1 MCDCYVWSKKN
12 IDRLNR
18 GEPTFFLDPN
28 LEKEIT
34 KNFKNHINIFKPYE
48 DTERIIIYRDIKPKV
63 SLFKII
69 TKEKLRHQDIMGSIL
84 SLNIKKEMLGDI
96 IVDDNNYYFYILE
109 SINNYISNYFT
120 KVKNINISLEELPL
134 DYLKDYK
141 RKYKEIIVN
150 VKSNRVDL
158 IISKL
163 TGLSRRVVKDMINN
177 KEIILNYQILTNN
190 SYQFRENDIFSI
202 RGYGK
207 YKYIEIINKT
217 KKNNYLVKC
226 LKYI

>member
-1 MCDCYVWSKKN
+1 MYNIKKN

-18 GEPTFFLDPN
+18 GEATFFLDPN
-28 LEKEIT
+28 LEREIT
-34 KNFKNHINIFKPYE
+34 KHFKNNIKAFKPYE
-48 DTERIIIYRDIKPKV
+48 DTERIIIYKDLKPKV

-84 SLNIKKEMLGDI
+84 ALNIKREMLGDI
-96 IVDDNNYYFYILE
+96 IVDNNNYYFYILE
-109 SINNYISNYFT
+109 SVNNYILSYFN

-134 DYLKDYK
+134 NYLKDYK
-141 RKYKEIIVN
+141 RKYKEIIIN
-150 VKSNRVDL
+150 AKSNRVDL

-163 TGLSRRVVKDMINN
+163 TGLSRRVIKDMISN
-177 KEIILNYQILTNN
+177 KEIILNYQTLTNN
-190 SYQFRENDIFSI
+190 SYQFKENDIFSI

-217 KKNNYLVKC
+217 KKNNYLIKC

>member
-1 MCDCYVWSKKN
+1 MYNIKKN

-28 LEKEIT
+28 LEREIT
-34 KNFKNHINIFKPYE
+34 KHFKNNIKAFKPYE
-48 DTERIIIYRDIKPKV
+48 DTERIIIYKDLKPKV

-84 SLNIKKEMLGDI
+84 ALNIKREMLGDI
-96 IVDDNNYYFYILE
+96 IVDNNNYYFYILE
-109 SINNYISNYFT
+109 SVNNYILSYFN

-134 DYLKDYK
+134 NYLKDYK
-141 RKYKEIIVN
+141 RKYKEIIIN
-150 VKSNRVDL
+150 AKSNRVDL

-163 TGLSRRVVKDMINN
+163 TGLSRRVIKDMISN
-177 KEIILNYQILTNN
+177 KEIILNYQTLTNN

-217 KKNNYLVKC
+217 KKNNYLIKC

>member
-1 MCDCYVWSKKN
+1 MYEAKKN
-12 IDRLNR
+12 IDKLKN

-28 LEKEIT
+28 LEKEIVN
-34 KNFKNHINIFKPYE
+34 KFKGNINIFRPYE
-48 DTERIIIYRDIKPKV
+48 EAERIIIYKDLEPRV

-84 SLNIKKEMLGDI
+84 SLNIKKEVLGDI

-109 SINNYISNYFT
+109 SMNNYILSYFN
-120 KVKNINISLEELPL
+120 KVRNINMSLEELPL
-134 DYLKDYK
+134 DHLKNYK

-158 IISKL
+158 IVSKL
-163 TGLSRRVVKDMINN
+163 TGLSRRVVKEMISN
-177 KEIILNYQILTNN
+177 KDIILNYQVLTNN
-190 SYQFRENDIFSI
+190 SYQFKENDIFSI

-207 YKYIEIINKT
+207 YKYVEIINKT

>member
-1 MCDCYVWSKKN
+1 MYEAKKN
-12 IDRLNR
+12 IDKLKN
-18 GEPTFFLDPN
+18 GEATFFLDPN
-28 LEKEIT
+28 LEKEIVN
-34 KNFKNHINIFKPYE
+34 KFKGDINIFRPYE
-48 DTERIIIYRDIKPKV
+48 EAERIIIYKDLEPRV

-84 SLNIKKEMLGDI
+84 SLNIKKEVLGDI

-109 SINNYISNYFT
+109 SMNNYILSYFN
-120 KVKNINISLEELPL
+120 KVRNINMSLEELPL
-134 DYLKDYK
+134 DHLKNYK

-163 TGLSRRVVKDMINN
+163 TGLSRRVVKDMISN
-177 KEIILNYQILTNN
+177 KDIILNYQVLTNN
-190 SYQFRENDIFSI
+190 SYQFKENDIFSI

-207 YKYIEIINKT
+207 YKYVEVINKT

>member
-1 MCDCYVWSKKN
+1 MYEAKKN
-12 IDRLNR
+12 IDKLKN
-18 GEPTFFLDPN
+18 GEPTLFLDPN

-34 KNFKNHINIFKPYE
+34 KKFKNDINVFRPYE
-48 DTERIIIYRDIKPKV
+48 ESERIIIYRDLKPKV

-84 SLNIKKEMLGDI
+84 SLNIKKEVLGDI

-109 SINNYISNYFT
+109 SMNNYILSYFN
-120 KVKNINISLEELPL
+120 KVKNINITLEELPL

-163 TGLSRRVVKDMINN
+163 TGLSRRVVKDMISN
-177 KEIILNYQILTNN
+177 KDIILNYQVLTNN
-190 SYQFRENDIFSI
+190 SYQFKENDIFSI

-207 YKYIEIINKT
+207 YKYVEVINRT

>member
-1 MCDCYVWSKKN
+1 MYEAKKN
-12 IDRLNR
+12 IDKLKN
-18 GEPTFFLDPN
+18 GEATFFLDPN
-28 LEKEIT
+28 LEKEIVN
-34 KNFKNHINIFKPYE
+34 KFKGDINIFRPYE
-48 DTERIIIYRDIKPKV
+48 EAERIIIYRDLKPRV

-84 SLNIKKEMLGDI
+84 SLNIKKEVLGDI

-109 SINNYISNYFT
+109 SMNNYILSYFN
-120 KVKNINISLEELPL
+120 KVRNINISLEELPL
-134 DYLKDYK
+134 NYLKDYK

-158 IISKL
+158 IVSKL
-163 TGLSRRVVKDMINN
+163 TGLSRRVVKEMISN
-177 KEIILNYQILTNN
+177 KDIILNYQVLTNN
-190 SYQFRENDIFSI
+190 SYQFKENDIFSI

-207 YKYIEIINKT
+207 YKYVEIINKT

>member
-1 MCDCYVWSKKN
+1 MYEAKKN

-202 RGYGK
+202 RGYSK